1 MCFNSCVDNLFGRD
15 LTREE
20 VSCAD
25 NCVLKFT
32 NVNQRLLKVYVG
44 VQSDINQRRLAEVE
58 TQQAKMVAEPM
69 EQSNVHKVDIILRKL
84 VSKKITVLA
93 KIRKEYV
100 SLTFAKSLIFDP
112 ARLPLISILI
122 LAAELVLNVFVVQN
136 VRYTEIDWKAYMQE
150 CEGFLNGTT
159 DYSQLRGL
167 S

>member
-1 MCFNSCVDNLFGRD
+1 MGKIP
-15 LTREE
+15 
-20 VSCAD
+20 A
-25 NCVLKFT
+25 
-32 NVNQRLLKVYVG
+32 NQ
-44 VQSDINQRRLAEVE
+44 
-58 TQQAKMVAEPM
+58 P
-69 EQSNVHKVDIILRKL
+69 KL
-84 VSKKITVLA
+84 VPPVPRKEPQTLLA

>member
-58 TQQAKMVAEPM
+58 TQQAKMVAEAQQQQQQ
-69 EQSNVHKVDIILRKL
+69 EQQAAAAAAVPATPEVATASN
-84 VSKKITVLA
+84 S
-93 KIRKEYV
+93 
-100 SLTFAKSLIFDP
+100 
-112 ARLPLISILI
+112 
-122 LAAELVLNVFVVQN
+122 
-136 VRYTEIDWKAYMQE
+136 TEPSVA
-150 CEGFLNGTT
+150 
-159 DYSQLRGL
+159 
-167 S
+167 